1 MIDLIPGLILISTMG
16 CFIAALLHYS
26 AKKYPEQ
33 MDEVVLA
40 VNKLLP
46 QTQCAQCDYPGC
58 KPYAVAIVNGEDI
71 NHCPPGG
78 EELIR
83 NLAALL
89 GRDIKPLNSNFG
101 ETKALS
107 IAVIRE
113 AECIGCTFCIK
124 ACPVDAIIGAPQQM
138 HSIVNHDCTGCELC
152 LEPCP
157 VDCIDMIVVQN
168 DTAKTLP
175 LRLLKPVPK
184 PIKSSEVS
192 PCIRCGECE
201 IQCPKD
207 LAPHELY
214 FQRTSN
220 IAMEK
225 LDLDACIECRIC
237 DRACPS
243 HIPLTRIFVETKQR
257 IESENE
263 KTIAAEKAETQFLAH
278 EQRLVSNHQ
287 KIKTRASRGDRASIL
302 SQLSRNK
309 PGGNK

>member
-1 MIDLIPGLILISTMG
+1 MTDLISGLILISTMG
-16 CFIAALLHYS
+16 CFIAVLLQYS
-26 AKKYPEQ
+26 AKRYPEQ
-33 MDEVVLA
+33 IDEVVIA
-40 VNKLLP
+40 INNLLP

-58 KPYAVAIVNGEDI
+58 KPYAEAIANGEDI

-83 NLAALL
+83 NLAVLL
-89 GRDIKPLNSNFG
+89 GRETKPLDLNFG
-101 ETKALS
+101 ETKAPS
-107 IAVIRE
+107 VAVIRE

-138 HSIVNHDCTGCELC
+138 HSIITEDCTGCELC

-157 VDCIDMIVVQN
+157 VDCIDMLITQDN
-168 DTAKTLP
+168 LAKTYP
-175 LRLLKPVPK
+175 LHLLKPVPK
-184 PIKSSEVS
+184 PIKSTEVS

-201 IQCPKD
+201 IQCPKS

-214 FQRTSN
+214 FQRESKT
-220 IAMEK
+220 AMEI

-257 IESENE
+257 IESEKE
-263 KTIAAEKAETQFLAH
+263 KSIAANTAESKFLAH
-278 EQRLVSNHQ
+278 EQRQNQDHK
-287 KIKTRASRGDRASIL
+287 KIRTRASRDDRASIL
-302 SQLSRNK
+302 AQLSKNNSGENK
-309 PGGNK
+309 